1 MKRISEYRKPATIY
15 LVPGLRNG
23 NSLRVEFRTVLDT
36 TLGLENLEDSKTTK
50 DILDRLR
57 SLGFSCTVTT
67 SHSNFTHHPNVID
80 IALDLC
86 TDEKEVI
93 HDLFIYLET
102 VLGKDQ
108 VIDRT
113 RSIIKKENRQMKT

>member
-1 MKRISEYRKPATIY
+1 MKIIDEYKKPATIY
-15 LVPGLRNG
+15 LVPNLRNG
-23 NSLRVEFRTVLDT
+23 NSLRIEFRTVFDAVLDDGSKIISR
-36 TLGLENLEDSKTTK
+36 TLE
-50 DILDRLR
+50 RLR
-57 SLGFSCTVTT
+57 GLGFSCTATT
-67 SHSNFTHHPNVID
+67 SHSNYTSHSNVID

-86 TDEKEVI
+86 TDEREVA

-113 RSIIKKENRQMKT
+113 RSIIKKENNRMKT